1 MRTMP
6 AVVLNRLKKILLS
19 RVELWIV
26 ALVLPLVTLGFGAF
40 MKDGAERSAPLGG
53 ALGRVAFGIG
63 AMPESLFRRFFPDPV
78 LHAFAYGLA
87 KEQRF
92 PAEAGL
98 VFAES
103 SPPLPGRGGTGQERE
118 DGEAGYL
125 AVARHVPVSE
135 EDVAEPDGT
144 GSVGVQL
151 PVVVEII
158 DLNRR
163 KIAHAWKPVSSGR
176 LQRFFVLPDGS
187 LLAGGR
193 DVVFRMD
200 ACSNVVWEQPL
211 GAHHSFER
219 GAAGNIWS
227 PWTVAPKTLPHKKPD
242 FVEDGFIRFSPAG
255 AVLSRIELSGA
266 LMRAGHRHLLYGY
279 GAHGTRPFHMNDVEP
294 VLQDGPF
301 WRRGDLFVSLRNSS
315 VVLLYRPATDE
326 VLWLQAGPWQQQ
338 HDVDI
343 VGDSRISVYSNN
355 TFLDEDDNLRVWGA
369 NEVYVHDFATGETRS
384 PWREAM
390 RRHDVRTETAGGATL
405 FEDGSVMLEEADYGR
420 VLMLSPDG
428 ERVWS
433 YVNRASDGAVYE
445 LQASRWLDAE
455 YGAEA
460 ARSIASRDCGAET
473 N

>member
-53 ALGRVAFGIG
+53 TPGRVAFRIG
-63 AMPESLFRRFFPDPV
+63 AMPERLFRRFFPDPV

-92 PAEAGL
+92 PAETGL
-98 VFAES
+98 VFAEP
-103 SPPLPGRGGTGQERE
+103 SPPLPGRGGTGRERE

-144 GSVGVQL
+144 GSVSVQL

-163 KIAHAWKPVSSGR
+163 EIVHAWKPVSGGR
-176 LQRFFVLPDGS
+176 LQRFFILPDGS
-187 LLAGGR
+187 LLAGGQ

-219 GAAGNIWS
+219 DGDGNFWS
-227 PWTVAPKTLPHKKPD
+227 PWTVAPNTLPHKKPD
-242 FVEDGFIRFSPAG
+242 FVEDGFVRFSPAG

-266 LMRAGHRHLLYGY
+266 LMRAGHRHLFYGY
-279 GAHGTRPFHMNDVEP
+279 GAHSTRPFHMNDVEP

-343 VGDSRISVYSNN
+343 VSDSRISVYSNN
-355 TFLDEDDNLRVWGA
+355 TFLDEEGAERVWGA

-405 FEDGSVMLEEADYGR
+405 FEDGGVMLEEADYGR

-455 YGAEA
+455 HGAAA